1 MTKLSTVDAI
11 PSVNFHLW
19 EPCNM
24 KCGFCFATFQ
34 DVKRQ
39 VLPKGHMGRNDCLSV
54 IEKIAE
60 AGFRKINFA
69 GGEPTL
75 CPWLPDLV
83 GRAGELGMTTAVVT
97 NGTGISVE
105 WLETVQEFLGWA
117 TLSIDTVDEE
127 KMKVIGRTTRRGP
140 LTEVEYLRIAGLV
153 REFDIRLK
161 VNTVVSSVNWEE
173 DFTGFIAQVRPE
185 RWKLLQVLP
194 VRGQNDMQVGKFV
207 VSEDQFGCYV
217 ERNRKVE
224 DLGIV
229 VIPESNELMSGS
241 YVMVD
246 PAGRFFDN
254 VDGFHNYSRFIL
266 RVGVD
271 EALKDISVVPERFIQ
286 RGGRYEW

>member
-1 MTKLSTVDAI
+1 MI
-11 PSVNFHLW
+11 
-19 EPCNM
+19 
-24 KCGFCFATFQ
+24 
-34 DVKRQ
+34 
-39 VLPKGHMGRNDCLSV
+39 
-54 IEKIAE
+54 
-60 AGFRKINFA
+60 
-69 GGEPTL
+69 
-75 CPWLPDLV
+75 

-105 WLETVQEFLGWA
+105 WLETVQEFLDWA
-117 TLSIDTVDEE
+117 TVSIDTVEEE
-127 KMKVIGRTTRRGP
+127 KMKIIGRTTRRGP
-140 LTEVEYLRIAGLV
+140 LTEAEYLRIAGLV

-173 DFTGFIAQVRPE
+173 DFTGFIAQFRPE

-194 VRGQNDMQVGKFV
+194 IRGQNDMQVGKFV

-271 EALKDISVVPERFIQ
+271 EALKDISLVPERFIQ

>member
-24 KCGFCFATFQ
+24 KCGFCFATFR
-34 DVKRQ
+34 DVKQQ
-39 VLPKGHMGRNDCLSV
+39 VLPKGHMGRNDCLSA

-75 CPWLPDLV
+75 CPWLSDLV
-83 GRAGELGMTTAVVT
+83 RRASELGMTTAVVT

-105 WLETVQEFLGWA
+105 WLETVQEFLDWA

-153 REFDIRLK
+153 CEFDIRLK

-185 RWKLLQVLP
+185 RWKLFQVLP
-194 VRGQNDMQVGKFV
+194 IRGQNDMQVGKFV